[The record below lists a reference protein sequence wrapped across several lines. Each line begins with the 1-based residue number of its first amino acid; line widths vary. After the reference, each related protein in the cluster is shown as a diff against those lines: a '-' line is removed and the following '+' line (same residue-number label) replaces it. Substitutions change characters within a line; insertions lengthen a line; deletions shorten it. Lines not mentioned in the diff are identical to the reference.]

1 MTLEDMTLGVEEEY
15 QIIDPESRELTSY
28 ISEFLEKGKQV
39 FRDQVKP
46 EFLQSQVEMGTEVC
60 RDIKE
65 VRREVTRLRSMVCE
79 IAEKSGHRIVAAGTH
94 PFSRWQ
100 EQEVT
105 EKDRYRNLV
114 ADLQYVARRLL
125 IFGMHIHVGIP
136 DRELR
141 IDAMNQIGY
150 FMPHVLALS
159 SSSPFWMGDN
169 TGLKSYRSV
178 VFSELPRTGIPD
190 RFNSA
195 GEYDQF
201 IKTMI
206 KTGCMDEPTKIW
218 WDVRPHP
225 RFPTLELR
233 ICDCITRIDEVMAVV
248 ALVKAVV
255 AKLIRLRRENQSWRY
270 YRRDLVAENKWRAI
284 KDGLDGNLVDFGKEE
299 EVPVRYLIEEL
310 LDIVDDVVDP
320 VGVREEIEYVHVML
334 KEGSSADRQLK
345 TYEETGDLK
354 SVVDQLAVE
363 TITGL

>member
-1 MTLEDMTLGVEEEY
+1 MNLEEMTLGVEEEY

-28 ISEFLEKGKQV
+28 ISEFLEKGKRV

-105 EKDRYRNLV
+105 EKDRYKSLV

-141 IDAMNQIGY
+141 IDTMNQISY
-150 FMPHVLALS
+150 FMPHILALS

-169 TGLKSYRSV
+169 TGLKSYRSI

-195 GEYDQF
+195 DEYDHF
-201 IKTMI
+201 VRTMI
-206 KTGCMDEPTKIW
+206 RTGCMDEPTKIW

-225 RFPTLELR
+225 RFPTIELR
-233 ICDCITRIDEVMAVV
+233 ICDCITRIDEVVAIV
-248 ALVKAVV
+248 ALVRAVV
-255 AKLIRLRRENQSWRY
+255 AKLITLRRENQSWRY

-284 KDGLDGNLVDFGKEE
+284 KDGLDGKLVDFGKEE
-299 EVPVRYLIEEL
+299 EAPVRDLIGEL
-310 LDIVDDVVDP
+310 LEILDDVVDP
-320 VGVREEIEYVHVML
+320 LGVREEIEYIRVML
-334 KEGSSADRQLK
+334 AEGSSADRQLRAHGR
-345 TYEETGDLK
+345 TGDLK
-354 SVVDQLAVE
+354 AVVDQLAEE
-363 TITGL
+363 TVMGL

>member
-1 MTLEDMTLGVEEEY
+1 MNLEEMTLGVEEEY

-28 ISEFLEKGKQV
+28 ISEFLEKGKRV

-105 EKDRYRNLV
+105 EKDRYNSLV

-141 IDAMNQIGY
+141 IDTMNQISY
-150 FMPHVLALS
+150 FMPHILALS

-195 GEYDQF
+195 AEYDHF
-201 IKTMI
+201 IQTMI

-225 RFPTLELR
+225 RFPTIELR
-233 ICDCITRIDEVMAVV
+233 ICDCITKIDEVVAIV
-248 ALVKAVV
+248 ALVRAVV
-255 AKLIRLRRENQSWRY
+255 AKLITLRRENQAWRY

-299 EVPVRYLIEEL
+299 EVPVRDLIKEL
-310 LDIVDDVVDP
+310 MEILDDVVDP
-320 VGVREEIEYVHVML
+320 LGVREEIEHVRVML
-334 KEGSSADRQLK
+334 AEGSSADRQLM
-345 TYEETGDLK
+345 THAQTSDLK
-354 SVVDQLAVE
+354 AVVDQLAEE
-363 TITGL
+363 TVTGL

>member
-1 MTLEDMTLGVEEEY
+1 MNLEDMTLGVEEEY
-15 QIIDPESRELTSY
+15 QIIDPESRELASY
-28 ISEFLEKGKQV
+28 ISEFLEKGKRV

-100 EQEVT
+100 EQEIT

-141 IDAMNQIGY
+141 IDTMNQIGY
-150 FMPHVLALS
+150 FLPHILALS

-169 TGLKSYRSV
+169 TGLKSYRSI

-195 GEYDQF
+195 AEYDHF
-201 IKTMI
+201 IQTMI
-206 KTGCMDEPTKIW
+206 RTGCMDEPTKIW

-233 ICDCITRIDEVMAVV
+233 ICDCITKIDEIVAIV

-255 AKLIRLRRENQSWRY
+255 AKLITLRRENQSWRY

-310 LDIVDDVVDP
+310 LDIVDDVVDSL
-320 VGVREEIEYVHVML
+320 GVREEIEYIRVML
-334 KEGSSADRQLK
+334 EAGSSADRQLK
-345 TYEETGDLK
+345 TYEETGNLEA
-354 SVVDQLAVE
+354 VVDQLAAE

>member
-1 MTLEDMTLGVEEEY
+1 MNLEEMTLGVEEEY

-28 ISEFLEKGKQV
+28 ISEFLEKGKRV

-105 EKDRYRNLV
+105 EKDRYKSLV

-141 IDAMNQIGY
+141 IDTMNQISY
-150 FMPHVLALS
+150 FMPHILALS

-169 TGLKSYRSV
+169 TGLKSYRSI

-195 GEYDQF
+195 DEYDHFVQ
-201 IKTMI
+201 TMI
-206 KTGCMDEPTKIW
+206 RTGCMDEPTKIW

-225 RFPTLELR
+225 RFPTIELR
-233 ICDCITRIDEVMAVV
+233 ICDCITRIDEVVAIV
-248 ALVKAVV
+248 ALVRAVV
-255 AKLIRLRRENQSWRY
+255 AKLITLRRENQSWRY

-284 KDGLDGNLVDFGKEE
+284 KDGLDGKLVDFGKEE
-299 EVPVRYLIEEL
+299 EAPVRDLIGEL
-310 LDIVDDVVDP
+310 LEILDDVVDP
-320 VGVREEIEYVHVML
+320 LGVREEIEYIRVML
-334 KEGSSADRQLK
+334 AEGSSADRQLRAHGR
-345 TYEETGDLK
+345 TGDLK
-354 SVVDQLAVE
+354 AVVDQLAEE
-363 TITGL
+363 TVMGL

>member
-1 MTLEDMTLGVEEEY
+1 MTFEDMTLGVEEEY
-15 QIIDPESRELTSY
+15 QIIDPESRELASY
-28 ISEFLEKGKQV
+28 ISEILDKGKRV

-60 RDIKE
+60 QDIKE

-79 IAEKSGHRIVAAGTH
+79 IAEQSGHRIVAAGTH

-150 FMPHVLALS
+150 FMPHILALS

-169 TGLKSYRSV
+169 TGLKSYRSI

-195 GEYDQF
+195 DEYDNF
-201 IKTMI
+201 IQTMI

-225 RFPTLELR
+225 RFPTLEVR
-233 ICDCITRIDEVMAVV
+233 ICDCVTRIDEVVAIV
-248 ALVKAVV
+248 ALVKSVV

-270 YRRDLVAENKWRAI
+270 YRRDLVSENKWRAI
-284 KDGLDGNLVDFGKEE
+284 KDGLDGNLVDFGKEKE
-299 EVPVRYLIEEL
+299 APVRYLIEEL

-320 VGVREEIEYVHVML
+320 LGVREEIEYIRVML
-334 KEGSSADRQLK
+334 EEGSSADRQLK
-345 TYEETGDLK
+345 TFEETGDLK
-354 SVVDQLAVE
+354 SVVDQLAAE
-363 TITGL
+363 TISGL